1 MPPAR
6 CMLHIACRSLRYAH
20 RAVPTQH
27 CDRKALRCAPYLCAH
42 IARCLSLPPPLTPP
56 CHPSLHPPIRV
67 PPSLTPTH
75 LSYHTLSGA
84 RRMDRCDRPHG
95 AGYSRCARRRRH
107 APDLGVVGD
116 VNQVARRRELR
127 PAREAVP
134 VHLHGRVG
142 KAVTAVGYSR
152 VLLPGNIYSDRPSH
166 RNRRGRE
173 EVP

>member
-1 MPPAR
+1 
-6 CMLHIACRSLRYAH
+6 MLHIACRSLRYAH

-127 PAREAVP
+127 PAREPARS
-134 VHLHGRVG
+134 GGEGCNRC
-142 KAVTAVGYSR
+142 R
-152 VLLPGNIYSDRPSH
+152 VLPGTNPWKYILRPPVAPKPARAGGSTLEYP
-166 RNRRGRE
+166 R
-173 EVP
+173 VP